1 MAVESEAPVLRHAAI
16 DRLFHWVTAGTMTA
30 LLITGLLPIAG
41 IRFAWLD
48 VHWISGLLLTAAVL
62 LHVLRVLTV
71 QGLRA
76 IHLRARDFRELSG
89 ARPGKYSLQQ
99 KLIHLAWTVAVLVAI
114 GTGLVLMI
122 KAGTPFLAR
131 NPYLLSL
138 ATWGTLTVLH
148 DAAALLSLFLILVH
162 VYFGLL
168 PEKRMYLRAMTRG
181 WITRA
186 ELAENHDPERV
197 ARGE

>member
-1 MAVESEAPVLRHAAI
+1 MAVETDAPVLRHAAI
-16 DRLFHWVTAGTMTA
+16 DRLFHWVTAATMTA
-30 LLITGLLPIAG
+30 LLGTGLLPIVG
-41 IRFAWLD
+41 LKFDWLD
-48 VHWISGLLLTAAVL
+48 LHWISGLLLTAAVL
-62 LHVLRVLTV
+62 VHLLRVLTV

-76 IHLRARDFRELSG
+76 IHLRARDFAELSG

-99 KLIHLAWTVAVLVAI
+99 KLIHLAWSVAVLVGI
-114 GTGLVLMI
+114 GTGIVLMI
-122 KAGTPFLAR
+122 KAGTPLFAR

-138 ATWGTLTVLH
+138 STWGTLTVLH
-148 DAAALLSLFLILVH
+148 DASALLSVFLILVH
-162 VYFGLL
+162 IYFGLL

>member
-1 MAVESEAPVLRHAAI
+1 MAAETDAPVL
-16 DRLFHWVTAGTMTA
+16 
-30 LLITGLLPIAG
+30 LPIVG
-41 IRFAWLD
+41 IKFDWLD
-48 VHWISGLLLTAAVL
+48 LRWISGLLLTAAVL

-76 IHLRARDFRELSG
+76 IHLP

-99 KLIHLAWTVAVLVAI
+99 KLIHLAWSVAVLVGI
-114 GTGLVLMI
+114 GTGIVLMI
-122 KAGTPFLAR
+122 KAGTPLFPR

-138 ATWGTLTVLH
+138 STWGTLTALQ
-148 DAAALLSLFLILVH
+148 DASALLSVFLILVQI
-162 VYFGLL
+162 YFGLL